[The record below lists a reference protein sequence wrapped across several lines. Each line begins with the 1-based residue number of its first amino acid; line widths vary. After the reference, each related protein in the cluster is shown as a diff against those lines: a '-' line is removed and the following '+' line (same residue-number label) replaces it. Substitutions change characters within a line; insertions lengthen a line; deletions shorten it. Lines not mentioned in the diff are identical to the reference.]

1 MITIQPYQKVN
12 AVELNMTRDMV
23 IHTLGNPDKQVAGP
37 NQSAR
42 LFWGEME
49 IEFQGNNLRSVAF
62 DSKSEL
68 LLDGNRVSLFDTD
81 TLQKENPHYQDNTYL
96 FPKWGL
102 MVYNVDN
109 YQNGFEVRFF
119 SPLFKDEFSTEKMS
133 SVRYTDIHRK
143 LSDPHPLFTIKPFH
157 AVGPLVFGMNPKEV
171 ESLIGK
177 PLDTITIRGELR
189 EKRKNINTVYNNTG
203 KLIQVSFESFNGIFY
218 EGVDISQTGHLTSL
232 FTDKEAFIN
241 RSYTIFF
248 DIGVAFQNFDKKGIK
263 TIVVF
268 NEEKVSFWK
277 NLHMPIF

>member
-1 MITIQPYQKVN
+1 
-12 AVELNMTRDMV
+12 MTRDMV

-133 SVRYTDIHRK
+133 SV
-143 LSDPHPLFTIKPFH
+143 
-157 AVGPLVFGMNPKEV
+157 
-171 ESLIGK
+171 
-177 PLDTITIRGELR
+177 
-189 EKRKNINTVYNNTG
+189 
-203 KLIQVSFESFNGIFY
+203 
-218 EGVDISQTGHLTSL
+218 
-232 FTDKEAFIN
+232 
-241 RSYTIFF
+241 
-248 DIGVAFQNFDKKGIK
+248 
-263 TIVVF
+263 
-268 NEEKVSFWK
+268 
-277 NLHMPIF
+277 